1 MKHYDLEKSQIVI
14 PDRGKIPVDAE
25 SVRRIWGLPNSG
37 RKVCFEMNPD
47 VIREFNSIFKIEEK
61 NAPTLTSWCKMIV
74 KMNGACDDN
83 FLQAWLV
90 VAFSCFL
97 APTTSL
103 SISPRCYTAI
113 LHTSA
118 IKDTKI
124 CDFVIDQLRLA
135 FMGFGDKKKVVCY
148 CVFHLVV
155 SMRKLISNMF
165 SFP

>member
-1 MKHYDLEKSQIVI
+1 
-14 PDRGKIPVDAE
+14 
-25 SVRRIWGLPNSG
+25 
-37 RKVCFEMNPD
+37 
-47 VIREFNSIFKIEEK
+47 
-61 NAPTLTSWCKMIV
+61 MIV

-97 APTTSL
+97 APTTVL

-124 CDFVIDQLRLA
+124 CVLVIDQLRLA
-135 FMGFGDKKKVVCY
+135 FMGFGDKKKVVCCY
-148 CVFHLVV
+148 VFHLVILYLDSLDV
-155 SMRKLISNMF
+155 DEPIPSTLPREHICNDDVITKVMKKDRKGPGVYGKLQKQNRIT
-165 SFP
+165 

>member
-1 MKHYDLEKSQIVI
+1 M
-14 PDRGKIPVDAE
+14 
-25 SVRRIWGLPNSG
+25 
-37 RKVCFEMNPD
+37 
-47 VIREFNSIFKIEEK
+47 
-61 NAPTLTSWCKMIV
+61 TSWCKMIV
-74 KMNGACDDN
+74 KMNGASDDI
-83 FLQAWLV
+83 FLHAWLA
-90 VAFSCFL
+90 VAFSWFL

-148 CVFHLVV
+148 CVFHLVILYLDSLDV
-155 SMRKLISNMF
+155 DEPITATLPRARIWNADLITKVMRSIPRLPAPTLHHHRKHREDQ
-165 SFP
+165 

>member
-1 MKHYDLEKSQIVI
+1 
-14 PDRGKIPVDAE
+14 
-25 SVRRIWGLPNSG
+25 
-37 RKVCFEMNPD
+37 
-47 VIREFNSIFKIEEK
+47 
-61 NAPTLTSWCKMIV
+61 MIV
-74 KMNGACDDN
+74 KMNGASDDI
-83 FLQAWLV
+83 FLHAWLA

-113 LHTSA
+113 LHRSA

-148 CVFHLVV
+148 CVFHLVILYLDSLDV
-155 SMRKLISNMF
+155 DEPITATLPRARIWNADLITKVMRSIPRLPAPTLHHHCKHREDQ
-165 SFP
+165 